1 MHGEGDEM
9 ISKETINEIKSAVNI
24 VDVIG
29 ESVALTKAGR
39 NYLGLCP
46 FHGEKTPSFNVVED
60 KQFYHCFGCGRSGDV
75 FKFIEESRGVSF
87 AESVQFVAEKAGF
100 SIELQPQEKKEHQQ
114 NHPHQVLYDIHT
126 EANKFYHALLM
137 TTKMGEAAR
146 AYLHQRGLTD
156 DIIRYFQIG
165 LSPNEPNY
173 LFQHL
178 SKKFSEVDLLNSG
191 LFNTGNNNLI
201 YDAFQGRILF
211 PLTDEYGRVIAF
223 SGRIW
228 TEEDVKNSQLAKYKN
243 SRATEIFNKS
253 YELYH
258 LDKAKA
264 SIKRH
269 REVYLMEGFMDVIAA
284 YRAGLENAVA
294 SMGTAL
300 TPDHVRHL
308 SKYCK
313 KVVLTYDGDKA
324 GQAATAKAL
333 DELKQFDVEIV
344 SLPDNMDPDEFIAKQ
359 GEAALEQVLTK
370 SRMTGVEFLIHY
382 LKPENP
388 ENLQMQISFVEQM
401 APIIARTSS
410 ITAQNSY
417 IYKVAELLA
426 DFDYQQV
433 EDAVNRAR
441 LAARQQRQVSQHS
454 YPAESLSQPP
464 REPVAPPQ
472 MKVTNLIRT
481 ENHLLYRMAEHAY
494 ILNEYR
500 LREDF
505 QFATPELQV
514 LFELLKANGEITS
527 YDLAQQ
533 DEMVQ
538 RAWYR
543 VQEEKLPSEIG
554 SNELEELENNRHRE
568 LIKRDNRLKLKMV
581 RDQAHVGND
590 TEALDELTQ
599 LIAQKRKME

>member
-1 MHGEGDEM
+1 M
-9 ISKETINEIKSAVNI
+9 ISKEKINEIKAAVNI
-24 VDVIG
+24 VDIIG

-75 FKFIEESRGVSF
+75 FKFIEESRGISF
-87 AESVQFVAEKAGF
+87 AESVQVVAEKAGF
-100 SIELQPQEKKEHQQ
+100 AVEVQRQQTRVRQE
-114 NHPHQVLYDIHT
+114 NHPHQVLYDIHM

-146 AYLHQRGLTD
+146 SYLYNRGLTD
-156 DIIRYFQIG
+156 EIIRYFQIG
-165 LSPNEPNY
+165 LAPSEANY

-178 SKKFSEVDLLNSG
+178 SKKFSETDLLNSG

-211 PLTDEYGRVIAF
+211 PLTDEYGRVVAF

-228 TEEDVKNSQLAKYKN
+228 TKEDLSNPQLAKYKN
-243 SRATEIFNKS
+243 SRGTAIFNKS

-264 SIKRH
+264 SIKKQH
-269 REVYLMEGFMDVIAA
+269 EVYLMEGFMDVIAA
-284 YRAGLENAVA
+284 YRAGIENTVA

-300 TPDHVRHL
+300 TQEHARYL

-333 DELKQFDVEIV
+333 EELHQFEVEIV

-359 GEAALEQVLTK
+359 GEEALKQVLTK
-370 SRMTGVEFLIHY
+370 SRMTGVEFLIQH

-388 ENLQMQISFVEQM
+388 DNLQMQIAFVDQI
-401 APIIARTSS
+401 APIIAGTTS

-441 LAARQQRQVSQHS
+441 LAVRKQRQANHHQQTQGYPVDVVPEPAREMVS
-454 YPAESLSQPP
+454 
-464 REPVAPPQ
+464 PPQ

-505 QFATPELQV
+505 QFTTPELQV
-514 LFELLKANGEITS
+514 LFELLKAHGEIS
-527 YDLAQQ
+527 SFDLAQQ

-538 RAWYR
+538 RAWYL
-543 VQEEKLPSEIG
+543 VQEEKLPEEMG
-554 SNELEELENNRHRE
+554 NNELAELEANRHRE
-568 LIKRDNRLKLKMV
+568 LMKRDNRLKLKMV
-581 RDQAHVGND
+581 REQSHVGND
-590 TEALDELTQ
+590 TEALDELAR